1 MTEITK
7 EQIQAIK
14 RSDRVHITWQRPL
27 EGSAASAY
35 LRCIRK
41 ADKPLTADLEYV
53 FSVAAYAKLGNLW
66 VSGDQERVD
75 WVSVLLDTY
84 RFDQTTP
91 LTTALGLL
99 RAGDDVSLEF
109 YPSGGSEALER
120 AGFVIDTVYLNVQRG
135 KKRMAFEIH
144 RFTVPRD
151 SGIRTMRVSRI

>member
-1 MTEITK
+1 MTAITK

-27 EGSAASAY
+27 DGSTAPAN

-66 VSGDQERVD
+66 VSDDQERIES
-75 WVSVLLDTY
+75 VSALLDTY

-120 AGFVIDTVYLNVQRG
+120 AGFVIDTVYLRIQRG

-144 RFTVPRD
+144 SFTVPRD
-151 SGIRTMRVSRI
+151 SGIRTMRVSRV